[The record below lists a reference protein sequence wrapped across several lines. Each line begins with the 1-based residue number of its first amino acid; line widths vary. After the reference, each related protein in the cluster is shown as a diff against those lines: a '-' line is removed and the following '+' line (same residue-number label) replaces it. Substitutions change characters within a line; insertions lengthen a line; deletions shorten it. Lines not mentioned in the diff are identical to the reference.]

1 MAAPEPPRRSVSGV
15 RFTPGGVAIPVA
27 PGTAQ
32 GPPPSAPLPQH
43 ISAHGQPGE
52 QAGFS
57 KLFLLSPDAPAGSCG
72 AARPHFRAPSCHIPR
87 KRRSSQGTVTA
98 ALPTLLVHRRESAD
112 GGGCGRGS
120 GRRSRALVAGTDA
133 VGAAGPAR
141 ARVVPETLA
150 GACRTASYGAALPL
164 GLICQGL
171 SGVAGPVNH
180 P

>member
-32 GPPPSAPLPQH
+32 ASPPSAPLPQH

-72 AARPHFRAPSCHIPR
+72 AARPHFRVPILPYTPQAQELPGHCDSSVTHSPWCTGGSWQTAEGAGEAADAEAAPWW
-87 KRRSSQGTVTA
+87 Q
-98 ALPTLLVHRRESAD
+98 ALTLSELLGLH
-112 GGGCGRGS
+112 
-120 GRRSRALVAGTDA
+120 
-133 VGAAGPAR
+133 
-141 ARVVPETLA
+141 ARVSCQRPWLV
-150 GACRTASYGAALPL
+150 RAARRLMARLCL
-164 GLICQGL
+164 GGL
-171 SGVAGPVNH
+171 WPRAIWRCGPC
-180 P
+180 